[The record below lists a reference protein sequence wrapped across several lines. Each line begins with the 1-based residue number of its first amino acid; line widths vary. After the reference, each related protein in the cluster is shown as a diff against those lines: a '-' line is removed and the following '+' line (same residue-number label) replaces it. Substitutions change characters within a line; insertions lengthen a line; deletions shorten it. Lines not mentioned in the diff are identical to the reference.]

1 LKAPAPDQ
9 AGPLG
14 DGDHADWRRGV
25 FPCERRNW
33 WKPSEPGSGEVGDRS
48 VEGQLPWGAVEMDDD
63 DQEEVLVVDDAD
75 DDVLLDEDKA
85 TESQMR
91 SFSE

>member
-1 LKAPAPDQ
+1 
-9 AGPLG
+9 
-14 DGDHADWRRGV
+14 
-25 FPCERRNW
+25 
-33 WKPSEPGSGEVGDRS
+33 

-91 SFSE
+91 SFSELFPHLILELELAVSASQVDDKSDAVVEDTVVFTTLK

>member
-1 LKAPAPDQ
+1 
-9 AGPLG
+9 
-14 DGDHADWRRGV
+14 
-25 FPCERRNW
+25 
-33 WKPSEPGSGEVGDRS
+33 